1 MSDDDWLT
9 DRQTALSRPATSEK
23 EPSQKVVAPPKLLQ
37 RPKAEESARNSEKVE
52 TPAPKTLKQKEA
64 EYAAARARIF
74 GYSGGSGR
82 GRGRSNQGRGQ
93 SRVQT
98 TSMEKPRRDTDD
110 PVHSCKFSACMR
122 FRPPPRTDYDRTPH
136 RYAPRLAP
144 ESLESSRYEPPAYDT
159 EFPSL

>member
-110 PVHSCKFSACMR
+110 P
-122 FRPPPRTDYDRTPH
+122 DYDRTPH